1 MRFCIRPFVLSS
13 LLVLLQST
21 IISCDVTAPPESIQK
36 EKILFDYGVVE
47 DSTYCNDFFKFRIS
61 FCDEFIVLSQQDNV
75 TPSETDAEIPPYENL
90 IEDPGEDQNL
100 LAIYSKVE
108 EVTMEAVLHDD
119 NVNFEDFQAA
129 MQQKT
134 KEEQFGPEFQLFFSS
149 HRLEKES
156 LIQYIN
162 QFSNLHPP
170 NYDFNQKH
178 EAMIGRESFLE
189 YHGVETQESA
199 PASVAFAIMGGKNRK
214 IVSYFKEINEYA
226 FCIDLFYHNEGQ
238 KAILLELLETMEFH

>member
-1 MRFCIRPFVLSS
+1 MKFCIRPLLILS
-13 LLVLLQST
+13 LIILLQSA
-21 IISCDVTAPPESIQK
+21 IISCDSKAPPEPIQK
-36 EKILFDYGVVE
+36 EKVLFDYGVVE

-61 FCDEFIVLSQQDNV
+61 FCEEFIALSQQDNV
-75 TPSETDAEIPPYENL
+75 TPSEIGAKIPPYENL
-90 IEDPGEDQNL
+90 TENPGEDQNL
-100 LAIYSKVE
+100 LAIYPKIQ
-108 EVTMEAVLHDD
+108 EVTIDAVLHDEKVD
-119 NVNFEDFQAA
+119 FEDFQAA

-134 KEEQFGPEFQLFFSS
+134 RAEQFGPEFQLFISS
-149 HRLEKES
+149 HSLEKES

-170 NYDFNQKH
+170 NYDFNKTH
-178 EAMIGRESFLE
+178 EATIGGESFLE

-214 IVSYFKEINEYA
+214 IVSYFKEINGYA